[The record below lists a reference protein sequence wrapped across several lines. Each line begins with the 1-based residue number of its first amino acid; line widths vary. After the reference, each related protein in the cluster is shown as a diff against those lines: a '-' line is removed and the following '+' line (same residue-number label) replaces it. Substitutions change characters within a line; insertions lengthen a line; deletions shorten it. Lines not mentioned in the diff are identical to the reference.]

1 MVTLLSALE
10 TKKNR
15 ELQSDPD
22 FVMGWKKFSSPAC
35 FQVMNLKEL
44 FKAIQLSKQPLLNSS
59 LEVLNKDQ
67 NHVLKVLQIHH
78 LYSLIHIPLSD
89 NEARTEAQHFSK
101 TAY

>member
-1 MVTLLSALE
+1 MVTLLSALK

-22 FVMGWKKFSSPAC
+22 FIMGWKKFSSPVC

-44 FKAIQLSKQPLLNSS
+44 FKAIQLSKQPLFKTSRD
-59 LEVLNKDQ
+59 EFNKDQ